1 MGKKRNFVDIYF
13 LIFILI
19 VMAYLASFIYSSVK
33 YAAGIKTVA
42 TVTDAEHKTV
52 RKHHTKGG
60 SSKSNVTYITYEYTD
75 GNERYENTLEIS
87 GKKHIEK
94 GDEIKIAYAANDHKK
109 AYLFDQIIWH
119 IVPTLFFMFIT
130 VAQVFLYKKFCRPK
144 PDGPKETDEKVM

>member
-60 SSKSNVTYITYEYTD
+60 SSKSNLTYITYEYTD

-94 GDEIKIAYAANDHKK
+94 GDEIKIAYATGDHKK

-119 IVPTLFFMFIT
+119 IMPMLFFICIT
-130 VAQVFLYKKFCRPK
+130 IIQLLLYKRFRKIK
-144 PDGPKETDEKVM
+144 PDGPYETDEVI

>member
-75 GNERYENTLEIS
+75 GKDRYENTVKIS

-119 IVPTLFFMFIT
+119 IMPMLFFICIT
-130 VAQVFLYKKFCRPK
+130 IIQLLLYKRFRKFK
-144 PDGPKETDEKVM
+144 PDGPNETDEVI